1 VDGNDVSTPAAD
13 LVVSDGD
20 AGEAYLGVSLDK
32 QQQQLEASGSQQS
45 RPATAGSKVATA
57 EAGTGSGTA
66 SEGHTDA
73 TEEVGVSMGLA
84 AGGLAGSMSKT
95 CGVACPAVLD
105 VHWMHDAAD
114 ADRSN
119 KEQQQVQQQRQQ
131 QQQQQQEEASG
142 SAGECGSDVCMPF
155 VDHLVPAAVAA
166 AAGTWQSQ
174 PAASGSNRACKLGG
188 IGDGSA
194 VQDESTSS
202 EEAGRHDANGSDP
215 IVCSSSTKQPL
226 ISMEQLEVL
235 LELQN
240 NSSMLSVARVQE

>member
-1 VDGNDVSTPAAD
+1 VDGDDASTPAAD

-66 SEGHTDA
+66 AEGHTDA

-95 CGVACPAVLD
+95 CSVACPAVLD

-131 QQQQQQEEASG
+131 QQQQQEEASG

-166 AAGTWQSQ
+166 AAAGTWQSQ
-174 PAASGSNRACKLGG
+174 PAASGSNCACKLGG